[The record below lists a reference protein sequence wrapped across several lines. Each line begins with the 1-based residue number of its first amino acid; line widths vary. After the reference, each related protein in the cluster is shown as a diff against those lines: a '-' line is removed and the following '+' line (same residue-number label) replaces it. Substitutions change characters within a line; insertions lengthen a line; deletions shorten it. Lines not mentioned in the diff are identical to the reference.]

1 MHVLQCL
8 MRGAGVGALSCEQ
21 GAHCAAGGRWRLCVR
36 FVDAQHS
43 WRQCFVGPLSAT
55 GIYVLKCNYPQEKN
69 TA

>member
-8 MRGAGVGALSCEQ
+8 KQGAGVGALSCEW
-21 GAHCAAGGRWRLCVR
+21 GARCAAGGGGKLCVR
-36 FVDAQHS
+36 FGDAQHS
-43 WRQCFVGPLSAT
+43 WLQCFVGPLSAT